1 MKFCNADQDATT
13 DIQDAGTCILSRSKD
28 GQKVILFEEG
38 DGVTWTGGRYVAND
52 DGKLPSPS
60 GSPPLTPPGK
70 SPSPS
75 SNSTEACPV
84 HEVPTDLA
92 LSASQTSVNWFVGLS
107 GARAPPCY
115 DVEKDDFIESPASYA
130 PCRLAGEATKN
141 ALAQKLCDGTI
152 GVGDDAD
159 VAVAQSIFFSA
170 IQAGGQEAIDA
181 VDALLYAQLVL
192 NCWQGDTVSIVISP
206 PHDEITGTTPHDTIS
221 NLVGFFVDVANAA
234 EYAGMGI
241 CTTLVTTH
249 DDDIS
254 TRKLLTRVH
263 TAINTFDLVMGNHLK
278 GLTKTNSLQ
287 ASASG
292 KAQKAGAVP
301 FTNTENT
308 YYRGPEVLITKEGLH
323 TPGECLSLCLVDT
336 RCEFWTHCPAKSADG
351 CGVVEF
357 STVERDVTT
366 RTMHPGT
373 CILSRST
380 KRGQKELL
388 TMEGE
393 DVLWSGGYYSPGGF
407 VETPSSSSASSLDAP
422 LTPALPGDCPEHKP
436 PTNWRLR

>member
-1 MKFCNADQDATT
+1 M
-13 DIQDAGTCILSRSKD
+13 
-28 GQKVILFEEG
+28 
-38 DGVTWTGGRYVAND
+38 
-52 DGKLPSPS
+52 
-60 GSPPLTPPGK
+60 
-70 SPSPS
+70 
-75 SNSTEACPV
+75 STRACK
-84 HEVPTDLA
+84 
-92 LSASQTSVNWFVGLS
+92 LSAACLICLLFHL
-107 GARAPPCY
+107 
-115 DVEKDDFIESPASYA
+115 EH
-130 PCRLAGEATKN
+130 
-141 ALAQKLCDGTI
+141 
-152 GVGDDAD
+152 
-159 VAVAQSIFFSA
+159 
-170 IQAGGQEAIDA
+170 GQ
-181 VDALLYAQLVL
+181 
-192 NCWQGDTVSIVISP
+192 
-206 PHDEITGTTPHDTIS
+206 
-221 NLVGFFVDVANAA
+221 
-234 EYAGMGI
+234 
-241 CTTLVTTH
+241 
-249 DDDIS
+249 
-254 TRKLLTRVH
+254 
-263 TAINTFDLVMGNHLK
+263 AINTFDLVMGNHLK

-436 PTNWRLR
+436 PTNWRLRASHDTIKWPVGINLAGHSADCYDIGKDDFVISPTSQATCQAPAANPGKAVEALAQQLCDGTSGSGSSVDVTEAQATFFYAIQAGGQEAVDGVAALMFAQSQLKCWEGSAILDVLSPPVDKMVGPTFEAGIVNIVQYYTDVANAAEYAGMGMCAVFYSMEKGKDSTKDVVATVRTGRSGAGDASKLAKR